1 MYEYS
6 FEVIA
11 DAWEQVKTSFKN
23 EISESSIELWFD
35 PIKLVGCKNNLLE
48 MEIESKVKYEIIM
61 KSYFET
67 LRQRFKEIISPDFEI
82 KLTWTGHVV
91 TAADILK
98 SMGIRRIEDKSSSDD
113 KSSEEDYED
122 DKSSSSEN
130 YDEDR
135 SSSTKDY
142 EEDYDDNSYSSED
155 YYDGKR
161 TANGSV
167 SREKSEGSYSSSL
180 YTGNVRT
187 AKNNGSDDESCSS
200 NSRGSNSSDSR
211 DGYESDRGSGGNRGD
226 GYESD
231 RAGGYDDPY
240 ARGRS
245 GTTDADRLRSNYE
258 NGYNLSRPSHRVNYS
273 KAPEET
279 EEERLEREN
288 SPDFALPTY
297 NFQYTFDNFIVGNSN
312 KFAHAASVAVAE
324 HPAMNYN
331 PLFIYGP
338 SGLGK
343 THLLYA
349 ITNYLKQTNPKIKII
364 YVKGE
369 DFTNYMIDCISRQAM
384 KEFRDRYRKCD
395 VLLIDDIQ
403 FIAGK
408 ESTQEEFFHTF
419 NSLYDEHK
427 QIILTSDRPPRDIQ
441 RLESRLKSRF
451 EWGLLADIQ
460 PPDLELRIAIIKA
473 KAESV
478 KLYLDNETLI
488 YLAENLR
495 SNVRQ
500 IEGAIKKLG
509 AITFLS
515 GKPITTEDAAR
526 CVSELLGDD
535 EPVTVTVD
543 KIFTVVYKK
552 YNVPKEEILS
562 TKRNKNIAFARHVSI
577 YLIREI
583 TGMSLPSIGT
593 VFGRDHTTIM
603 SSIDAVNKK
612 LASDPMFA
620 VELKELKKQLT
631 S

>member
-11 DAWEQVKTSFKN
+11 DAWEQVKASFKN

-98 SMGIRRIEDKSSSDD
+98 SMGIRRIEEKSSSEG
-113 KSSEEDYED
+113 KPSEEDYEEG
-122 DKSSSSEN
+122 KP
-130 YDEDR
+130 
-135 SSSTKDY
+135 SSTKDY
-142 EEDYDDNSYSSED
+142 EEDESSPYNYEKDRSSSSED

-200 NSRGSNSSDSR
+200 NSSGSNNSD
-211 DGYESDRGSGGNRGD
+211 SGGNRGD

-240 ARGRS
+240 ARGKS
-245 GTTDADRLRSNYE
+245 GATDSDRLRSNYE

-577 YLIREI
+577 YLIRDI

>member
-11 DAWEQVKTSFKN
+11 DAWEQVKASFKN

-67 LRQRFKEIISPDFEI
+67 LRERFKEIISPDFEI

-98 SMGIRRIEDKSSSDD
+98 SMGIRHVEDK
-113 KSSEEDYED
+113 KSPAPASEAAAASET
-122 DKSSSSEN
+122 SAVSGSEN
-130 YDEDR
+130 DNNHHY
-135 SSSTKDY
+135 S
-142 EEDYDDNSYSSED
+142 EDYDDYDDEESED
-155 YYDGKR
+155 DKR
-161 TANGSV
+161 AASGSV
-167 SREKSEGSYSSSL
+167 SRKRSEGSYSSSL

-187 AKNNGSDDESCSS
+187 GKNNGSEGG
-200 NSRGSNSSDSR
+200 RGSSGR
-211 DGYESDRGSGGNRGD
+211 GGYEDNDS
-226 GYESD
+226 
-231 RAGGYDDPY
+231 GYDDPY
-240 ARGRS
+240 ARGKS
-245 GTTDADRLRSNYE
+245 GLTDADRLRSNYE
-258 NGYNLSRPSHRVNYS
+258 NGYNLSRPTHKVNYS
-273 KAPEET
+273 EAPEET
-279 EEERLEREN
+279 EEERREREN

-603 SSIDAVNKK
+603 SSIEAVNKK

>member
-11 DAWEQVKTSFKN
+11 DAWEQVKASFKN

-98 SMGIRRIEDKSSSDD
+98 SMGIRRIEEKSSSDD
-113 KSSEEDYED
+113 KSSEEDYEEAKPSPND
-122 DKSSSSEN
+122 YEK
-130 YDEDR
+130 DR

-142 EEDYDDNSYSSED
+142 EEDNSYSSED

-161 TANGSV
+161 TANGSA

-187 AKNNGSDDESCSS
+187 AKNNGSDDESCYCS
-200 NSRGSNSSDSR
+200 GSNSS
-211 DGYESDRGSGGNRGD
+211 GNRGD

-240 ARGRS
+240 AHGRS
-245 GTTDADRLRSNYE
+245 GATDADRLRSNYE

-526 CVSELLGDD
+526 CVAELLGDD

>member
-11 DAWEQVKTSFKN
+11 DAWEQVKASFKN

-98 SMGIRRIEDKSSSDD
+98 SMGIRRIEEKSSSEG
-113 KSSEEDYED
+113 KPSEEDYEEG
-122 DKSSSSEN
+122 KP
-130 YDEDR
+130 
-135 SSSTKDY
+135 SSTKDY
-142 EEDYDDNSYSSED
+142 EEDESSPYNYEKDRSSSSED

-187 AKNNGSDDESCSS
+187 AKNNGSDDDSY
-200 NSRGSNSSDSR
+200 NDSR
-211 DGYESDRGSGGNRGD
+211 DGSSSSGSSRGGNRGD

-240 ARGRS
+240 ARGKS
-245 GTTDADRLRSNYE
+245 GATDSDRLRSNYE

-526 CVSELLGDD
+526 CVAELLGDD

-577 YLIREI
+577 YLIRDI

>member
-11 DAWEQVKTSFKN
+11 DAWEQVKASFKN

-35 PIKLVGCKNNLLE
+35 PIKLVGYKNNLLE
-48 MEIESKVKYEIIM
+48 MEIESKIKYEIIM

-67 LRQRFKEIISPDFEI
+67 LRERFKEIISPDFEI

-98 SMGIRRIEDKSSSDD
+98 SMGIRHVEDKKSPSEANEEI
-113 KSSEEDYED
+113 SSEA
-122 DKSSSSEN
+122 SEN
-130 YDEDR
+130 
-135 SSSTKDY
+135 DY
-142 EEDYDDNSYSSED
+142 SDD
-155 YYDGKR
+155 YYDDDESGEDKR
-161 TANGSV
+161 TAKGNV

-187 AKNNGSDDESCSS
+187 DKKYGDTGEKNGT
-200 NSRGSNSSDSR
+200 
-211 DGYESDRGSGGNRGD
+211 
-226 GYESD
+226 
-231 RAGGYDDPY
+231 GGYDDPY
-240 ARGRS
+240 ARGKS
-245 GTTDADRLRSNYE
+245 GATDADRLRSNYE

>member
-1 MYEYS
+1 MYDYS

-11 DAWEQVKTSFKN
+11 DAWEQVKASFKN

-98 SMGIRRIEDKSSSDD
+98 SMGIRHVEDKSSGEDE
-113 KSSEEDYED
+113 SSPEDYEEA
-122 DKSSSSEN
+122 KP
-130 YDEDR
+130 
-135 SSSTKDY
+135 SSTKDY
-142 EEDYDDNSYSSED
+142 SDDYYDDEPG
-155 YYDGKR
+155 DGKR

-187 AKNNGSDDESCSS
+187 AKNNGSDDDSCSS
-200 NSRGSNSSDSR
+200 SRGGSNGSYNSSWD
-211 DGYESDRGSGGNRGD
+211 DNNNRGD

-240 ARGRS
+240 AHGRS
-245 GTTDADRLRSNYE
+245 GATDSDRLRSNYE

-526 CVSELLGDD
+526 CVAELLGDD

-603 SSIDAVNKK
+603 SSIEAVNKK
-612 LASDPMFA
+612 LSSDPMFA

>member
-11 DAWEQVKTSFKN
+11 DAWEQVKASFKN

-98 SMGIRRIEDKSSSDD
+98 SMGIRRIEEKSSSEG
-113 KSSEEDYED
+113 KPSEEDYEEG
-122 DKSSSSEN
+122 KP
-130 YDEDR
+130 

-142 EEDYDDNSYSSED
+142 EEDESSPYNYEKDRSSSSED

-187 AKNNGSDDESCSS
+187 AKKNGSDDDSY
-200 NSRGSNSSDSR
+200 NDSR
-211 DGYESDRGSGGNRGD
+211 DGSSSSGSSRGGNRGD